1 MFLNKY
7 TLSYPLCLIGLALMI
22 CGFRWLI
29 HPEPWMLDEVAN
41 VERLGMTFETLFEP
55 EINASLPGYLTQ
67 IYRFFG
73 FWVLIIGLFILNFST
88 PQLIS
93 NNQIASKILGITGF
107 LIIFGLYLSYTFI
120 PSSHF
125 LYLIWSSLILYLIS
139 FYSFIKIQK
148 RR

>member
-7 TLSYPLCLIGLALMI
+7 TLSYPLLLIGFALMI

-29 HPEPWMLDEVAN
+29 HPEPWMLDEIAN
-41 VERLGMTFETLFEP
+41 VERLGITFEELFEP
-55 EINASLPGYLTQ
+55 EINVNLPGYLTQ

-73 FWVLIIGLFILNFST
+73 FWVLIIGLFICNFSK

-93 NNQIASKILGITGF
+93 NNQIASKVLGITGF

-125 LYLIWSSLILYLIS
+125 LYLIWFSLILYLIS

>member
-7 TLSYPLCLIGLALMI
+7 TLSYPLILIGSALII

-29 HPEPWMLDEVAN
+29 HPEPWMLDEIAN
-41 VERLGMTFETLFEP
+41 VERLGITFEELFEP
-55 EINASLPGYLTQ
+55 EINVNLPGYLTQ

-73 FWVLIIGLFILNFST
+73 FWVLIIGLFICNFST

-93 NNQIASKILGITGF
+93 NNQIASKVLGITGF

-125 LYLIWSSLILYLIS
+125 LYLIWFSLILYLIS

-148 RR
+148 IR